1 MQRLPLPP
9 FDVPRTITMLTF
21 TATPTPTADEAIG
34 CHIHSSFTAQAG
46 QAEVH
51 HGSNEGGTHQ
61 LILHVKGGSI
71 ANELVRTHHLNAW
84 DQSGNTTR

>member
-34 CHIHSSFTAQAG
+34 KQDKLKFIMEAMKEGPINSFYM
-46 QAEVH
+46 
-51 HGSNEGGTHQ
+51 S
-61 LILHVKGGSI
+61 KG
-71 ANELVRTHHLNAW
+71 AA
-84 DQSGNTTR
+84 

>member
-34 CHIHSSFTAQAG
+34 CHIHMEAMKEGPINSFYM
-46 QAEVH
+46 
-51 HGSNEGGTHQ
+51 S
-61 LILHVKGGSI
+61 KG
-71 ANELVRTHHLNAW
+71 AA
-84 DQSGNTTR
+84 

>member
-34 CHIHSSFTAQAG
+34 CQLKFIMEAMKEGPINSFYM
-46 QAEVH
+46 
-51 HGSNEGGTHQ
+51 S
-61 LILHVKGGSI
+61 KG
-71 ANELVRTHHLNAW
+71 AA
-84 DQSGNTTR
+84 

>member
-34 CHIHSSFTAQAG
+34 CHIHSKLKFIMEAMKEGRINSFYM
-46 QAEVH
+46 
-51 HGSNEGGTHQ
+51 S
-61 LILHVKGGSI
+61 KG
-71 ANELVRTHHLNAW
+71 AA
-84 DQSGNTTR
+84 